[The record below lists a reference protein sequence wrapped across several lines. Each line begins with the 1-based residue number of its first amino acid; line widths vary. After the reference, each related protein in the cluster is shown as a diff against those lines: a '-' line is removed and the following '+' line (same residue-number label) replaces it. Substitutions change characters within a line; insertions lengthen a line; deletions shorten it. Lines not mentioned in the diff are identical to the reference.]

1 MQSII
6 RIFFNQEKLDF
17 LFFMNQIIHAYAVFA
32 KTIIIISVVSVSDAK
47 YVHFWIM
54 HDYQC
59 FQKLIMTAAQLNKAC
74 DNDNSSLT
82 MINQKLFVISNL
94 IKLKLL
100 NANEIKISDDAKF
113 LINIWLSNIY
123 VDLYFYIFAQ
133 EYATLMNCNVLL
145 EKIKYK

>member
-1 MQSII
+1 
-6 RIFFNQEKLDF
+6 
-17 LFFMNQIIHAYAVFA
+17 
-32 KTIIIISVVSVSDAK
+32 
-47 YVHFWIM
+47 M

-100 NANEIKISDDAKF
+100 NADEIEISNDAKF
-113 LINIWLSNIY
+113 LINIQLSNIH
-123 VDLYFYIFAQ
+123 VDLHFHIFAQ
-133 EYATLMNCNVLL
+133 KYVTLMNCNVLL
-145 EKIKYK
+145 RETKHK